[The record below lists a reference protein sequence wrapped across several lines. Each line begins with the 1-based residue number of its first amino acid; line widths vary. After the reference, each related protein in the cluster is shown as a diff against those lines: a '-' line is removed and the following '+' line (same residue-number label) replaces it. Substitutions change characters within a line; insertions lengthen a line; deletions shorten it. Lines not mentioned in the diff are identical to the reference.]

1 VGEGCLEESEIK
13 CSERESSSLVSKE
26 SLNNFEH
33 IEDTAVIMHKC
44 ENVNCGAAFHSETEL
59 LIHST
64 ACQNSQSQ
72 YFNDQHNVMEKLK
85 AEREEL
91 PTSPTTAPYPQRVPT
106 SMEVS
111 SQSQQNREVVFG
123 NNFGKTIDFH
133 GGHIEPS

>member
-1 VGEGCLEESEIK
+1 
-13 CSERESSSLVSKE
+13 
-26 SLNNFEH
+26 
-33 IEDTAVIMHKC
+33 
-44 ENVNCGAAFHSETEL
+44 
-59 LIHST
+59 
-64 ACQNSQSQ
+64 
-72 YFNDQHNVMEKLK
+72 MEKLK

-123 NNFGKTIDFH
+123 NNFGKNIDKTIDFH